1 MLLNSVLYKIKDKTN
16 QALLEDIVAEKT
28 KQKQ

>member
-1 MLLNSVLYKIKDKTN
+1 MLLNSVLYKIKNKTN
-16 QALLEDIVAEKT
+16 WAILEDIVAEKT